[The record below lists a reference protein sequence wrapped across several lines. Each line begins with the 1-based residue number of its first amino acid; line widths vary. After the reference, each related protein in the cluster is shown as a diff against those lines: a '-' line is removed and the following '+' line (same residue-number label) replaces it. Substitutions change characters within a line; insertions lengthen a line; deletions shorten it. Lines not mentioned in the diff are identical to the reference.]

1 MGDGATIIETSVLK
15 ITPRTSTYNF
25 PRIPTGR
32 NEREDKTIRKEFV
45 RFFFFPFFFLK
56 IFECFFFLFVFL
68 LEVGDMAKQ
77 YIEKGLLVP
86 DHVITRVM
94 MSELENRR
102 GQHWLLDGEL
112 NPRVS

>member
-45 RFFFFPFFFLK
+45 RFFFSLFFFEDIWVFL
-56 IFECFFFLFVFL
+56 FPVCFFTRSWWYGKAVHRERSFGSGSCHHTRHD
-68 LEVGDMAKQ
+68 VGA
-77 YIEKGLLVP
+77 
-86 DHVITRVM
+86 
-94 MSELENRR
+94 
-102 GQHWLLDGEL
+102 GE
-112 NPRVS
+112 